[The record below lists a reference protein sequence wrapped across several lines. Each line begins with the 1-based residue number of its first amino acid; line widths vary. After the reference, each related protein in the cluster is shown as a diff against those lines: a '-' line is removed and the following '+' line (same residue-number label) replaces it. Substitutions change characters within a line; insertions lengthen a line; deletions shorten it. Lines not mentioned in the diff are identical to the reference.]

1 MEKVIECTVVYPVQF
16 KLEIND
22 ENDIIEIRETIK
34 SYADTLFDSSSIKSV
49 ILTCSDMK
57 YQE

>member
-22 ENDIIEIRETIK
+22 ENDIIEIREAIK